1 MEDRNQQKTLAQN
14 QLRVCS
20 LFSGIGGIDLGF
32 IQAGFQIVWANEFDK
47 DAVRTY
53 KHNFGSEHIC
63 EKDIRTVQVA
73 DIPDFDVLVAGF
85 PCQPFSVLG
94 KQRGFDDPRGQLFFE
109 IARIVKEKRP
119 QVVFLEN
126 VANLLEHDDGKTF
139 LAVYNALVPYGYTLK
154 YRVID
159 AIDYGNIP
167 QHRTRIFIVAFLDN
181 DKCEKFS
188 FPEEIRRTVKLNDVL
203 YKSQKHDDS
212 YYITEKDSQYVLASQ
227 YVKDCTAL
235 YQYREANKCYTIHR
249 VCPTLVASMG
259 TYPELIPVV
268 RDDYGI
274 RKITPYE
281 CLALQGFPKDY
292 RFPKISM
299 ASAYKQCGNTVC
311 VPVIKRIANQIYEV
325 MKNE

>member
-1 MEDRNQQKTLAQN
+1 MLK
-14 QLRVCS
+14 VCS

-47 DAVRTY
+47 DAARTY

-63 EKDIRTVQVA
+63 EKDIRNVQIE

-188 FPEEIRRTVKLNDVL
+188 FPEEISESSSQIKN
-203 YKSQKHDDS
+203 KS
-212 YYITEKDSQYVLASQ
+212 L
-227 YVKDCTAL
+227 
-235 YQYREANKCYTIHR
+235 
-249 VCPTLVASMG
+249 
-259 TYPELIPVV
+259 
-268 RDDYGI
+268 
-274 RKITPYE
+274 
-281 CLALQGFPKDY
+281 LQ
-292 RFPKISM
+292 
-299 ASAYKQCGNTVC
+299 
-311 VPVIKRIANQIYEV
+311 IKFT
-325 MKNE
+325 